1 MHGLLFTVAVIML
14 RGIIYRQKVKQ
25 IVSNNDQ
32 VLFTDRYPSPPIP
45 VVLPPNLAIF

>member
-1 MHGLLFTVAVIML
+1 MHSLLFTVAVIML

-32 VLFTDRYPSPPIP
+32 VLFTDRYPSPIP
-45 VVLPPNLAIF
+45 VVLPPHLAIF